1 MSNSDRV
8 RAFIDAFNRKDIDAV
23 VVAFTD
29 DAVYHNMMVAP
40 LVGRAAIQAS
50 IAGYTSPASQIDWV
64 MCAVAETADGKV
76 LTERIDR
83 FHIGGKWIELPVM
96 GTFEF
101 VDGRIS
107 AWRDYFDMNQFT
119 SQMPG
124 TPA

>member
-23 VVAFTD
+23 VASFTD
-29 DAVYHNMMVAP
+29 DAVYHNMPTEPV
-40 LVGRAAIQAS
+40 VGRAAIQAN
-50 IAGYTSPASQIDWV
+50 IAGYTSPASQIEWLLY
-64 MCAVAETADGKV
+64 AIAETADGKV
-76 LTERIDR
+76 LTERLDR
-83 FHIGGKWIELPVM
+83 FHMGGKWVELPVM

-119 SQMPG
+119 SQLPG
-124 TPA
+124 RPS